1 MPYEVW
7 GWVPEGVGQSE
18 SKRRDYHFTVAMDE
32 SCPRRIPENGEMGME
47 ISGKFWSKV
56 PPGGTCIDRSD
67 ADYFDQT
74 KPYSREKHAEM
85 HGLAYRSTTKKSK
98 KRKRKKN

>member
-32 SCPRRIPENGEMGME
+32 SCPRRISENGEMGME
-47 ISGKFWSKV
+47 PSGKFWSKV

-74 KPYSREKHAEM
+74 KKHAEM
-85 HGLAYRSTTKKSK
+85 HGLAYRSMNKKKQK
-98 KRKRKKN
+98 KKKKEKLIK